1 MPAVHVE
8 RASSELCVLAVRR
21 HCVARTKDRSAI
33 PWGVAIQPL
42 NPHVEMHVHILIR
55 FHA

>member
-8 RASSELCVLAVRR
+8 RVSSELCVLTARR
-21 HCVARTKDRSAI
+21 YSVARTKDRSAI

-42 NPHVEMHVHILIR
+42 NPHVETHVLILIR

>member
-1 MPAVHVE
+1 MPAIHVE
-8 RASSELCVLAVRR
+8 RVSSELCVLAVR
-21 HCVARTKDRSAI
+21 HHSVARTKDRSSI

-42 NPHVEMHVHILIR
+42 NLHVEAHVSILNR

>member
-8 RASSELCVLAVRR
+8 RVSSELCVLAARR
-21 HCVARTKDRSAI
+21 YSVARTKDRSAI

-42 NPHVEMHVHILIR
+42 NPHVETHVRILIR

>member
-8 RASSELCVLAVRR
+8 RVSSELCVLAARR
-21 HCVARTKDRSAI
+21 YSVARTKDRSAI
-33 PWGVAIQPL
+33 PWSVAIQPL

>member
-8 RASSELCVLAVRR
+8 RVSSELCVLAVRR
-21 HCVARTKDRSAI
+21 HSVARTKDRSAI

-42 NPHVEMHVHILIR
+42 NPHVETHVRILIR